1 MDALV
6 LPPPMQLLIYLLYGA
21 VFGYIGEVLAGK
33 PLPLHFVGSIIIAA
47 LGAWVAVDLLK
58 LHLGSEIVYQQ
69 VPLLSAGLG
78 ALVTT
83 LLWVLLWR
91 GRGKRRYRLIYSYI
105 RAKSVFVADILLSQ
119 ASVTIGVTKSERG

>member
-1 MDALV
+1 MDALA
-6 LPPPMQLLIYLLYGA
+6 LPPPIQIAIYLLYGA

-33 PLPLHFVGSIIIAA
+33 PLPLHFVGSILIAT
-47 LGAWVAVDLLK
+47 LGAWLAVDLLK

-91 GRGKRRYRLIYSYI
+91 GRGKRRYRLAALSGSSLSITRAAGIEPI
-105 RAKSVFVADILLSQ
+105 RSSA
-119 ASVTIGVTKSERG
+119 